1 MAKEESLYLEIG
13 RSIKDAE
20 ESQLFGKPCFKINGK
35 AFICFFE
42 KCMVFKLN
50 GTEHK
55 NALSLDGSE
64 LFDPSKKKRPMKEW
78 VQVPFDY
85 SKQWKKLAMSAF
97 KYVEEN
103 T

>member
-13 RSIKDAE
+13 RSIKNAE

-42 KCMVFKLN
+42 KCMVFKLT
-50 GTEHK
+50 GTDHK

-64 LFDPSKKKRPMKEW
+64 LFDPSKKNRAMKEW
-78 VQVPFDY
+78 VQVPFEY
-85 SKQWKKLAMSAF
+85 SKQWKKLALSAF
-97 KYVEEN
+97 EYVDAN